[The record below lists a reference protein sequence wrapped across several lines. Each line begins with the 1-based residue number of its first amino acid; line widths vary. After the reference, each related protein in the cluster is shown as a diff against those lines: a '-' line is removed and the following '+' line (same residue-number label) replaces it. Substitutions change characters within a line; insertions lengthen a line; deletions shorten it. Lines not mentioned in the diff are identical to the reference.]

1 MIYLSSIFSSFDIIF
16 NIMFILFLL
25 IFVSCV
31 IMIVS
36 PKMRAKWMGRQVK
49 ATKYMLEETKDDFT
63 DIATMS
69 SSIAI
74 NSKKKVLDNNEDVL
88 RDMASKEASI
98 NKEKVKVMTRA
109 VKEGLSGDKIYCKH
123 CGKEIDVD
131 SQFCKFCGK
140 AV

>member
-31 IMIVS
+31 VMIVS
-36 PKMRAKWMGRQVK
+36 PKIRAKWMGRQVK
-49 ATKYMLEETKDDFT
+49 ATKYMLEESKDDFT

-123 CGKEIDVD
+123 CGKEIDDD